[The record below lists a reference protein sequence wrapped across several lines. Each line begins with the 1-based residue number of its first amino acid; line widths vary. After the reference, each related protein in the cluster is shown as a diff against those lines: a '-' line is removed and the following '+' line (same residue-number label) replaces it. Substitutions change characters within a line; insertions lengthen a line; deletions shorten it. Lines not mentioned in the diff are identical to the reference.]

1 MQLREDQRVCVEQA
15 LEHIRSGRRAVLL
28 DAPTGSGKT
37 VMLTATLSTLLAERP
52 AGLRVLWVA
61 HRDRLLLQAVDTLHR
76 VSPSSLRSVTFLNTA
91 SHRHF
96 AADILVVD
104 EAHHDA
110 AASYHRIRARVAAA
124 IVLAATAT
132 PERVDHLGLAF
143 DTVVSAPTIDD
154 LIALGVLSPFEHY
167 SLTGRPSADALV
179 AAAIAAAPMWGPSLV
194 FVATTDE
201 AHTGVARL
209 RAAGIQAA
217 VALGDH
223 RRESAITAFTAGQV
237 QMLVSVHA
245 LTEGVDLPFVR
256 TVFLR
261 DSIRGPVVQAV
272 GRALRRCGEKVAN
285 VVQFADAKHPY
296 PLIATPR
303 RRFVGPPNGPWCELT
318 ARPTWPDSIVSP
330 ATRTIL

>member
-1 MQLREDQRVCVEQA
+1 MGFHHVA
-15 LEHIRSGRRAVLL
+15 LATRDTAATHDFYTQVMGFTLVKVVT
-28 DAPTGSGKT
+28 APTPGEHGGWSKHFFYNTGDT
-37 VMLTATLSTLLAERP
+37 TDNGMIAFWEIHDTEIGTDFPVDINTT
-52 AGLRVLWVA
+52 AGLPWWVN
-61 HRDRLLLQAVDTLHR
+61 HV
-76 VSPSSLRSVTFLNTA
+76 
-91 SHRHF
+91 
-96 AADILVVD
+96 
-104 EAHHDA
+104 
-110 AASYHRIRARVAAA
+110 
-124 IVLAATAT
+124 
-132 PERVDHLGLAF
+132 AF
-143 DTVVSAPTIDD
+143 DAPTIDD

-223 RRESAITAFTAGQV
+223 RKESAITAFTAGQV

-330 ATRTIL
+330 ATRTIS